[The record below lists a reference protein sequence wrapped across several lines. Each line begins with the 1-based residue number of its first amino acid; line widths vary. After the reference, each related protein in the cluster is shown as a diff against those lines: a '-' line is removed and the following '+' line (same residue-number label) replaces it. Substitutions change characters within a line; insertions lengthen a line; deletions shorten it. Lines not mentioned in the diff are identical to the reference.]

1 MLRGVTD
8 RHAQSRPLTSLVD
21 RNVAL
26 AVRLAD
32 WLDDRYIDPIVGLV
46 LPGAGDLAM
55 ALVGLYPVWV
65 AVRRRLPGIVV
76 ARMLKNLA
84 VDMVFGAVPII
95 GDAFDFVFKAHRKNA
110 ELLVERHLLGPSP
123 SRDWA
128 VVLSAAVMFLIA
140 LATPFVAIGYVISR
154 LV

>member
-1 MLRGVTD
+1 VVNDPNAG
-8 RHAQSRPLTSLVD
+8 ARPLTSLVERD
-21 RNVAL
+21 VAM

-46 LPGAGDLAM
+46 FPGVGDLAM
-55 ALVGLYPVWV
+55 AVVGLYPVFV

-84 VDMVFGAVPII
+84 VDLIFGAVPII
-95 GDAFDFVFKAHRKNA
+95 GDAFDFVFKANRKNA
-110 ELLVERHLLGPSP
+110 ELLVERHVLGPSP

-128 VVLSAAVMFLIA
+128 VVLSAALMFLVA
-140 LATPFVAIGYVISR
+140 LAAPFVAIGYVISR

>member
-8 RHAQSRPLTSLVD
+8 RSDQTKPLTSLVEPD
-21 RNVAL
+21 VAM

-46 LPGAGDLAM
+46 FPGAGDVAM
-55 ALVGLYPVWV
+55 AVVGLYPVWV
-65 AVRRRLPGIVV
+65 AIRRRLPGIVV

-84 VDMVFGAVPII
+84 VDMIFGAVPII
-95 GDAFDFVFKAHRKNA
+95 GDAFDFVFKANRKNA
-110 ELLVERHLLGPSP
+110 ELLVERHVLGPSP

-140 LATPFVAIGYVISR
+140 LAAPFVAVGYVISR

>member
-8 RHAQSRPLTSLVD
+8 RSDQTKPLTSLVEPD
-21 RNVAL
+21 VAM

-46 LPGAGDLAM
+46 FPGVGDVAM
-55 ALVGLYPVWV
+55 AVVGLYPVWV
-65 AVRRRLPGIVV
+65 AIRRRLPGIVV

-84 VDMVFGAVPII
+84 VDMIFGAVPII
-95 GDAFDFVFKAHRKNA
+95 GDAFDFVFKANRKNA
-110 ELLVERHLLGPSP
+110 ELLVERHVLGPSP

-140 LATPFVAIGYVISR
+140 LAAPFVAVGYVISR

>member
-1 MLRGVTD
+1 M
-8 RHAQSRPLTSLVD
+8 
-21 RNVAL
+21 

-32 WLDDRYIDPIVGLV
+32 WLDDRYIDPIVGFV
-46 LPGAGDLAM
+46 FPGIGDLAM
-55 ALVGLYPVWV
+55 SIVGLYPVWV
-65 AVRRRLPGIVV
+65 AIRRRLPGIVI

-84 VDMVFGAVPII
+84 VDLIFGAVPII

-110 ELLVERHLLGPSP
+110 ELLVERHVLGPSP

-128 VVLSAAVMFLIA
+128 VVLSAALMFLVA
-140 LATPFVAIGYVISR
+140 LAAPFVAIGYVISR